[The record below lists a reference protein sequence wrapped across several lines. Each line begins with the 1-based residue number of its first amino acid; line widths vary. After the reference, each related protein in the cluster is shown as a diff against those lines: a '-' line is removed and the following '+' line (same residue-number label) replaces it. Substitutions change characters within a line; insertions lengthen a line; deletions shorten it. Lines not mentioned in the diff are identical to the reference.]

1 MPRAVN
7 SENDLLI
14 RRTSEKGIVR
24 LNIAANTDIG
34 NVRGQNQDAYAVG
47 EFADGSVWAVVCDGM
62 GGAAGGST
70 ASSTAVEIIAERI
83 KNSYRKD
90 IKPRSVRNLLVSAT
104 ETANAVLFEM
114 SREEETLA
122 GMGTTVVAVVV
133 TEDTAYIAH
142 AGDSRAYLLTDK
154 TLMQITKDHSVV
166 QAMVEN
172 GELTPEQAKLHPR
185 KNVITRA
192 LGVDES
198 ISVDFSEEPIQPGDI
213 LMICTD
219 GLSNFVDAENIQ
231 NILEN
236 CSQADCSQA
245 LIARANER
253 GGGDNITV
261 VTVSC

>member
-1 MPRAVN
+1 M
-7 SENDLLI
+7 
-14 RRTSEKGIVR
+14 
-24 LNIAANTDIG
+24 NIAGSTDIG

-47 EFADGSVWAVVCDGM
+47 EFADGAVWAVVCDGM

-90 IKPRSVRNLLVSAT
+90 IKPRSVRNLLVSAI

-122 GMGTTVVAVVV
+122 GMGTTVVAAVV
-133 TEDTAYIAH
+133 TADTVYIAH
-142 AGDSRAYLLTDK
+142 AGDSRAYRLTGETLL
-154 TLMQITKDHSVV
+154 QITRDHSVV

-172 GELTPEQAKLHPR
+172 GELTPEQARLHPR

-198 ISVDFSEEPIQPGDI
+198 ISVDFSEESIQPGDI
-213 LMICTD
+213 LLICTD
-219 GLSNFVDAENIQ
+219 GLSNFVETEEIQSIIKNSPQAE
-231 NILEN
+231 
-236 CSQADCSQA
+236 CAQA

-253 GGGDNITV
+253 GGGDNITAV
-261 VTVSC
+261 AVFC

>member
-1 MPRAVN
+1 M
-7 SENDLLI
+7 
-14 RRTSEKGIVR
+14 
-24 LNIAANTDIG
+24 NIAGSTDIG

-90 IKPRSVRNLLVSAT
+90 IKPRSVRNLLISAI

-114 SREEETLA
+114 SREEETLS
-122 GMGTTVVAVVV
+122 GMGTTVVAAVV
-133 TEDTAYIAH
+133 TADTVYIAH
-142 AGDSRAYLLTDK
+142 AGDSRAYRLTAETLL
-154 TLMQITKDHSVV
+154 QITRDHSVV

-172 GELTPEQAKLHPR
+172 GELTPEQARLHPR

-198 ISVDFSEEPIQPGDI
+198 ISVDFSEESIQPGDI
-213 LMICTD
+213 LLICTD
-219 GLSNFVDAENIQ
+219 GLSNFVETEEIQ
-231 NILEN
+231 SIIKN
-236 CSQADCSQA
+236 SPQADCAQA

-261 VTVSC
+261 VTVFC